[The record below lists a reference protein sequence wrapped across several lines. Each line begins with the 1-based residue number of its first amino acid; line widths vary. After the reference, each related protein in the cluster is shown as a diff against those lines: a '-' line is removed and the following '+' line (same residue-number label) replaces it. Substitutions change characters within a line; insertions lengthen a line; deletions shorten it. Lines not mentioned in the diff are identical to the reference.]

1 VLDRLNQ
8 LPAIANGDLAIAHSL
23 GANPK
28 KTLGDVR
35 YLLFSPHD
43 HHDADGSDPMGI
55 KQIPNEIQTQLGIQD
70 DLLKEY
76 LDSER
81 DKGIDPLSRAIL
93 ARVPGGLL
101 INSQINRGVVN
112 LNQNVG
118 EKGVL
123 PAIWTPETRSA
134 VEAPLRGIHEAQLN
148 AYGKIVNALGN
159 VPILHMHSMDNSG
172 PKKNLRPE
180 LSHENLAGYVEAQ
193 GWGLDRRNPR
203 LQDFITGKETGPY
216 LADRKLYESLQR
228 LFDQNGIQW
237 ALNAPYDT
245 EEGYPDYEDMLN
257 MPGRVSAVDITKD
270 QLCTARGNTFDS
282 RTAEVDPTRVGFM
295 ANLFATALEEKLSA

>member
-1 VLDRLNQ
+1 MLDRLNQ
-8 LPAIANGDLAIAHSL
+8 LPAVETGDLAIAHSL
-23 GANPK
+23 GTNSK

-55 KQIPNEIQTQLGIQD
+55 NQIPNEIQAQFGIKD

-123 PAIWTPETRSA
+123 PAIWTPEARGVIET
-134 VEAPLRGIHEAQLN
+134 PLRGIHEAQLD
-148 AYGKIVNALGN
+148 AYGKIVKALGN
-159 VPILHMHSMDNSG
+159 VPILHMHSMDTAG
-172 PKKNLRPE
+172 AKKGERPA
-180 LSHENLAGYVEAQ
+180 LSHEDLQAYVKAQ
-193 GWGLDRRNPR
+193 GLPADKRNPR

-216 LADRKLYESLQR
+216 LADHKLYETLQR

-245 EEGYPDYEDMLN
+245 EEGYPDYDDMLN

-282 RTAEVDPTRVGFM
+282 RTAEVDPTRIEFM
-295 ANLFATALEEKLSA
+295 AGLFAKALEEKLK